1 MTIELKAYWDEESQR
16 FKEYNDENDLTIHF
30 ESAEEKEDFMGKV
43 GKAFR
48 SLEAW
53 DLVKND
59 LLSYE
64 ADCQLSADSQ
74 TCMRCTANTFQS
86 VERIIDKHLKETDN
100 G

>member
-53 DLVKND
+53 EKVKED
-59 LLSYE
+59 IE
-64 ADCQLSADSQ
+64 QHQC
-74 TCMRCTANTFQS
+74 R
-86 VERIIDKHLKETDN
+86 R
-100 G
+100 